1 MITLA
6 KKDFGGD
13 IVGRPT
19 DGSLPLIVK
28 LKFSG
33 QSEIPNLHSIFLI
46 QEDVASLQVPMD
58 DIPRMKVSQALAQP
72 IKNRLHFR
80 GRQIAA
86 HLRQIT

>member
-1 MITLA
+1 MIALA
-6 KKDFGGD
+6 KKDFGGN

-46 QEDVASLQVPMD
+46 QEDVASL
-58 DIPRMKVSQALAQP
+58 
-72 IKNRLHFR
+72 
-80 GRQIAA
+80 
-86 HLRQIT
+86 